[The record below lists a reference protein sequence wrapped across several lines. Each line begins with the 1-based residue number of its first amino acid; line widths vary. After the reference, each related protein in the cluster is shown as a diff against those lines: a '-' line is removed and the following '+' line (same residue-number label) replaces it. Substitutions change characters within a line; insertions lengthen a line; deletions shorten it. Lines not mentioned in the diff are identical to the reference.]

1 MTAANVD
8 PAFAP
13 LVSVIIPAYNR
24 AHLIGRAIASVL
36 AQSYRNFEI
45 IVVDDA
51 STDDLARLLAAVGS
65 SHLRWITHPHNRGA
79 AAARNTGIAAAKGEL
94 VAFLDSDDV
103 WFPDKLAEQVA
114 AMRNQ
119 PPDVAG
125 QVCAYDCLRAGCNPR
140 VITSHWEPVTFRRS
154 VMFGCTCGPG
164 TTLLCRR
171 DVFADVGPLDETL
184 QRLEDWDW
192 LLRLSEKG
200 YRLLTSPAVLARVE
214 VGSDASGRAIIAALQ
229 RIRERHEP
237 IVVGEGIVSRQ
248 IFRSTLHLETAAAA
262 FGDNSYTR
270 ALFAVLRSI
279 LCYPL
284 RSGELY
290 GRLLRRA
297 AWWLTSSGTR
307 QRTTRNKPGQPSLV
321 NR

>member
-1 MTAANVD
+1 MTAEAN

-36 AQSYRNFEI
+36 AQSHQNIEI

-51 STDDLARLLAAVGS
+51 STDDLSATLAEADS
-65 SHLRWITHPHNRGA
+65 RQLRCITHPRNRGA
-79 AAARNTGIAAAKGEL
+79 AAARNTGIAAASGEF

-103 WFPDKLAEQVA
+103 WFPGKLAEQVA
-114 AMRNQ
+114 AMRDQ
-119 PPDVAG
+119 PPEIVG
-125 QVCAYDCLRAGCNPR
+125 HVCAYDCLRAGYGPR
-140 VITSHWEPVTFRRS
+140 VIAPGWTPLTFRRHQLL
-154 VMFGCTCGPG
+154 GCTCGPG

-171 DVFADVGPLDETL
+171 SIFAEIGLLDEEL
-184 QRLEDWDW
+184 RRLEDWDW

-200 YRLLTSPAVLARVE
+200 YRLLASPAALARVE
-214 VGSDASGRAIIAALQ
+214 VSSSTPSLAIAAALQ
-229 RIRERHEP
+229 RIREHHEP
-237 IVVGEGIVSRQ
+237 IIARDGIVSRR

-262 FGDNSYTR
+262 FGDKAYAR
-270 ALFAVLRSI
+270 ALAAMLRSF

-284 RSGELY
+284 RGGELY
-290 GRLLRRA
+290 WRLLQRA
-297 AWWLTSSGTR
+297 ARRLTLGGAR
-307 QRTTRNKPGQPSLV
+307 QAAAADKASRPSLV